1 MKLRRKLIGILLA
14 GTMVMGMGASVMAA
28 PATGEEGSPAGV
40 DIVKNLQMAD
50 GITTPNVTFTFD
62 FAKVT
67 SDAPDITDAEIIYT
81 SADKDSDVQNGLA
94 EIQKSTGN
102 ILENVTFPHAG
113 IFTYTVTEN
122 GTDDEGY
129 GMNYSEASY
138 RMNVYV
144 KNNEAGTGVYVY
156 SVEIRKTTN
165 DDGTDAGNTK
175 VEDPTPDSGEGA
187 GMLFTNVYTSGG
199 GSTDPDADAL
209 TISKTVAGEYGDK
222 TKDFTFSVTL
232 NKAATVSGATAT
244 YQGKIGA
251 ETIDFTTGTPEEIQ
265 LHDGESLVFEDL
277 PAGTTYTVAE
287 TGAEG
292 YTPSAS
298 VVENGGEAVVTNGT
312 EGQNLSVENK
322 LVGTG
327 ANSTAFTNTYD
338 VAGDITPTGI
348 IINNLPFILLIVVAA
363 AGIAFYVVSRRRFN
377 R

>member
-28 PATGEEGSPAGV
+28 PATGTEDSPAGV

-50 GITTPNVTFTFD
+50 GITTPNETFTFD

-67 SDAPDITDAEIIYT
+67 SDAPDIKDAEIVYT

-122 GTDDEGY
+122 GTDAVGY

-138 RMNVYV
+138 TMNVYV
-144 KNNEAGTGVYVY
+144 KNNDAGTGVYVY
-156 SVEIRKTTN
+156 SVEIFKTTN
-165 DDGTDAGNTK
+165 DDGTSAGNTK
-175 VEDPTPDSGEGA
+175 VEDPTPGSGEEA

-232 NKAATVSGATAT
+232 KKAATVSGATAT

-292 YTPSAS
+292 YTPSVS

-327 ANSTAFTNTYD
+327 ANSTAFTNTYNA
-338 VAGDITPTGI
+338 AGDITPTGI